1 MTFYDKVN
9 DLCKEHG
16 ISITSLALALG
27 FSKGTPTNWK
37 TMTKP
42 PRAEN
47 VKKIADYFGIPISYF
62 SEIASQTIHDNH
74 GVIGNTNAPVT
85 IHNDASSA
93 TGEME
98 VELLSLCKQMTVQQ
112 KTKLLSY
119 AYEIIDKK

>member
-47 VKKIADYFGIPISYF
+47 VKKVADYFGVPTSYF
-62 SEIASQTIHDNH
+62 NEATNQTIHDNH
-74 GVIGNTNAPVT
+74 GIIGDTHAPIT
-85 IHNDASSA
+85 IHNDTSDL
-93 TGEME
+93 GEIE
-98 VELLSLCKQMTVQQ
+98 QEIVNICKKLDIKRKNALLTRAYELLD
-112 KTKLLSY
+112 
-119 AYEIIDKK
+119 ENN

>member
-47 VKKIADYFGIPISYF
+47 VKKVADYFGVPTSYF
-62 SEIASQTIHDNH
+62 NEATNQTIHDNH
-74 GVIGNTNAPVT
+74 GIIGDTLLLLLFIT
-85 IHNDASSA
+85 ILPILARSS
-93 TGEME
+93 
-98 VELLSLCKQMTVQQ
+98 
-112 KTKLLSY
+112 
-119 AYEIIDKK
+119 KKS